1 MFFDYIDDNNNL
13 ATIANVT
20 SVVPVQNGS
29 YLLVKSSSEGNQTI
43 RQSKFVEVRPT

>member
-13 ATIANVT
+13 ATISAVT

-29 YLLVKSSSEGNQTI
+29 YYLVKTATTDQTV
-43 RQSKFVEVRPT
+43 RQSKFVEVRST